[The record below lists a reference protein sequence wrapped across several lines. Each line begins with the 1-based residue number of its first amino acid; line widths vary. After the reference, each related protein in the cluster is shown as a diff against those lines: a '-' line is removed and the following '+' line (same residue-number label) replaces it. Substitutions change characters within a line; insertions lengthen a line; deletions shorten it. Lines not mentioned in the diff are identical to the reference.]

1 MSLCSVCADRSI
13 LYKSKLPF
21 VLVFNKTD
29 VQSPQF
35 AMDWMQD
42 FEKFQQAL
50 AAGNATDPS
59 EQARG
64 GGDSASFR
72 ARGEEPSYMNSL
84 MNSMSLVLDEFY
96 KNLRAVGVSSMT
108 GEGMDNF
115 LDAVQAARQEYIDDY
130 RPQLQKMLAE
140 KQANLEKSKQQQM
153 ERLKKDMEKAKSADS
168 GLAGARAHAKTEA
181 ATEDATEPR
190 YPGDGELIDPDEDEQ
205 KPEPD
210 LPREKAGWK
219 EDGTFW
225 PRAS

>member
-1 MSLCSVCADRSI
+1 M
-13 LYKSKLPF
+13 YKSKLPF

-96 KNLRAVGVSSMT
+96 GHLKVRSDVIHEWRFV
-108 GEGMDNF
+108 
-115 LDAVQAARQEYIDDY
+115 DAA
-130 RPQLQKMLAE
+130 
-140 KQANLEKSKQQQM
+140 
-153 ERLKKDMEKAKSADS
+153 S
-168 GLAGARAHAKTEA
+168 GRWGLCF
-181 ATEDATEPR
+181 
-190 YPGDGELIDPDEDEQ
+190 DG
-205 KPEPD
+205 
-210 LPREKAGWK
+210 
-219 EDGTFW
+219 
-225 PRAS
+225 